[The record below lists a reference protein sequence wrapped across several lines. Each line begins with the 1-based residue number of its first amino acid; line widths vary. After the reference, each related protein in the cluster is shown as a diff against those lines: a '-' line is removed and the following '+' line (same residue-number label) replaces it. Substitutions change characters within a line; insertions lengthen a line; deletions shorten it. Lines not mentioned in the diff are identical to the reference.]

1 MLKLYLSQPDRTR
14 ALNPGSPNYETYYA
28 VKISLYYLILTDL
41 TKQIQKMHCMKK
53 NDEYYFCKNSLVV
66 LVDNGVWHYTGIF
79 SKRCL
84 FKMFQ

>member
-41 TKQIQKMHCMKK
+41 TKQIQKNALH
-53 NDEYYFCKNSLVV
+53 EEE
-66 LVDNGVWHYTGIF
+66 
-79 SKRCL
+79 
-84 FKMFQ
+84 Q

>member
-41 TKQIQKMHCMKK
+41 TKQIQKNALH
-53 NDEYYFCKNSLVV
+53 EEER
-66 LVDNGVWHYTGIF
+66 WIF
-79 SKRCL
+79 FL
-84 FKMFQ
+84 